1 MESEKEET
9 PADAG
14 KDEENINPVASASSS
29 DGGQDISQGA
39 CAQPESSN
47 EQLGNGNSLD
57 GMYFN
62 FECYKTSIHLH
73 NSRANGSAIHFRF
86 SF

>member
-1 MESEKEET
+1 MESKQEET
-9 PADAG
+9 PTNAG
-14 KDEENINPVASASSS
+14 QDEENINPVASASSS

-47 EQLGNGNSLD
+47 EHSGNGNSLD

-62 FECYKTSIHLH
+62 FGHYETSIHPH
-73 NSRANGSAIHFRF
+73 NSRANGSTIHFRF
-86 SF
+86 RF